1 MSAVIAKLLREKPIV
16 VTGAGAFSSA
26 GDSVE
31 ALWRSATAGRS
42 LAAWQNFGNGERFA
56 VCGAPEVDVTRPEL
70 RPVRKLDRSV
80 QMAWVAA
87 NQAWQQAGL
96 ANVYAPERIGVMIG
110 SSRGPLGKRLES
122 LRQQTGKL
130 APSLASDSTFG
141 SLTGAL
147 AQSFKVKGPGA
158 SISATCA
165 SAAVAI
171 GLGAEQILLD
181 RADAMLVGGTEA
193 PLHPALLEQLQA
205 TGVIGF
211 HKEAQ
216 QTCRPFDLTRNGI
229 VVGEGSGFFVLES
242 AAAAAAR
249 GVDVHARL
257 AVWALAHDYCGGTG
271 VEPLGPALVE
281 TMKHGLHSA

>member
-1 MSAVIAKLLREKPIV
+1 MSAVIANLLRQNPIV
-16 VTGAGAFSSA
+16 VTGMGSFSSA

-42 LAAWQNFGNGERFA
+42 LARWQNFGNGERFA
-56 VCGAPEVDVTRPEL
+56 VCSAPELDVTRPEM
-70 RPVRKLDRSV
+70 RSVRKLDRSV

-87 NQAWQQAGL
+87 NQAWEQARL
-96 ANVYAPERIGVMIG
+96 TNAYAPERIGVMIG
-110 SSRGPLGKRLES
+110 SSRGPLGKQLES
-122 LRQQTGKL
+122 LRQPTGKL

-158 SISATCA
+158 SITATCA

-193 PLHPALLEQLQA
+193 PLQPLLL
-205 TGVIGF
+205 
-211 HKEAQ
+211 
-216 QTCRPFDLTRNGI
+216 
-229 VVGEGSGFFVLES
+229 
-242 AAAAAAR
+242 
-249 GVDVHARL
+249 
-257 AVWALAHDYCGGTG
+257 
-271 VEPLGPALVE
+271 
-281 TMKHGLHSA
+281 